1 MKSKKLN
8 RLVRIHALRGFVFG
22 LIVALITVLIAADS
36 DAYHETERTWDDFVR
51 VFPSIWVVIAFPLLC
66 AVASYFM
73 SMSMSKI
80 IRRQGQVIKQ
90 REKKSSAILEFVEN
104 LSEGK
109 LDAELKISDEND
121 DLGYSLSKLRE
132 NLISNKKEE
141 QQRRL
146 EEDQRT
152 WGTNGQ
158 AQFAEIL
165 RRNNDSMEELS
176 YNVIQYIVNYMNINQ
191 AGFFI
196 INEDKSGQKYFE
208 LTGFIAF
215 DRKKYA
221 NKKIMWGEGLVGR
234 CALEMESIY
243 ITDIPNNYITVT
255 SGLGESNPSSLLL
268 VPLKAND
275 DVFGVIE
282 MASFKPFMEHEI
294 SFVEKV
300 AESIALTISSVK
312 TNIQTSELLRE
323 TQIQAE
329 KMAQQEEELRQNLEE
344 MQATQEENERREIEM
359 KGMLD
364 AINHA
369 SISCEFETDGTII
382 TINANYLKT
391 FQYKPEE
398 IEGQN
403 IRVFFFKE
411 DVEQLDEILDTVS
424 KGETFNGRVRRRT
437 KKGEEVWLLSTYSP
451 VVDSYGEVLKVISLE
466 TNIAD
471 QVKLEQ
477 EMKRSKEELDIML
490 QDARNEM
497 KMQFR
502 EIEAVKIRNEMTLEG
517 ALDAIITIDGK
528 GVVEFFN
535 AAAEKLWGYQR
546 NEVLGNNVSMLFSN
560 DSMQSDNFV
569 KKFVNPEMEKVVGE
583 RKEIPIKNKFGEDVP
598 VLFLLSEAEVG
609 DDHSFTAFIQNIE
622 VELF

>member
-22 LIVALITVLIAADS
+22 LVVSLITILIAADS
-36 DAYHETERTWDDFVR
+36 DVYHETERTWAEFVR
-51 VFPSIWVVIAFPLLC
+51 IFPAIWVVMFFPLLC
-66 AVASYFM
+66 AVAGYFM
-73 SMSMSKI
+73 SVSMSKI
-80 IRRQGQVIKQ
+80 IKRQSQILKQ
-90 REKKSSAILEFVEN
+90 REKKSSAILEFVED

-109 LDAELKISDEND
+109 LDADLKISDESD

-152 WGTNGQ
+152 WVTNGQ

-165 RRNNDSMEELS
+165 RRNNDSMEDLS
-176 YNVIQYIVNYMNINQ
+176 YNIIRYIVDYMKINQ

-215 DRKKYA
+215 DRRKFA
-221 NKKIMWGEGLVGR
+221 DKKIMWGEGLVGR

-282 MASFKPFMEHEI
+282 MASFKPFLEHEI

-546 NEVLGNNVSMLFSN
+546 SEVLGNDVSMLFSN
-560 DSMQSDNFV
+560 ESMQNDDFV
-569 KKFVNPEMEKVVGE
+569 KKFVNPEMDKIVGE
-583 RKEIPIKNKFGEDVP
+583 RREIPIKNKFGEDVP

>member
-8 RLVRIHALRGFVFG
+8 RLVRLHALRGFVFG
-22 LIVALITVLIAADS
+22 LVVSLVTVLVAADS
-36 DAYHETERTWDDFVR
+36 DAYHETERTWADFVR
-51 VFPSIWVVIAFPLLC
+51 VFPSIWIVICFPFLC
-66 AVASYFM
+66 AVAGYFM
-73 SMSMSKI
+73 SVSMSKI
-80 IRRQGQVIKQ
+80 IKRQSQVLKQ
-90 REKKSSAILEFVEN
+90 REKKSSAILEFVED

-109 LDAELKISDEND
+109 LDADLKISDEND

-152 WGTNGQ
+152 WVTNGQ

-176 YNVIQYIVNYMNINQ
+176 YNIIRYIVDYMKINQ

-196 INEDKSGQKYFE
+196 INEDKSGQKFFE

-215 DRKKYA
+215 DRKKFA
-221 NKKIMWGEGLVGR
+221 DKKIMWGEGLVGR

-243 ITDIPNNYITVT
+243 ITDIPNNYISVT

-282 MASFKPFMEHEI
+282 MASFKPFLEHEI

-411 DVEQLDEILDTVS
+411 DVEQLDEILETVS

-451 VVDSYGEVLKVISLE
+451 IVDSYGEVLKVISLE

-546 NEVLGNNVSMLFSN
+546 NEVLGKDVSMLFSN
-560 DSMQSDNFV
+560 DSMQSDDFV
-569 KKFVNPEMEKVVGE
+569 KKFVNPDMEKIVGE
-583 RKEIPIKNKFGEDVP
+583 RREIPIKNKFGEDVP

>member
-1 MKSKKLN
+1 
-8 RLVRIHALRGFVFG
+8 
-22 LIVALITVLIAADS
+22 
-36 DAYHETERTWDDFVR
+36 
-51 VFPSIWVVIAFPLLC
+51 
-66 AVASYFM
+66 
-73 SMSMSKI
+73 
-80 IRRQGQVIKQ
+80 
-90 REKKSSAILEFVEN
+90 
-104 LSEGK
+104 
-109 LDAELKISDEND
+109 
-121 DLGYSLSKLRE
+121 
-132 NLISNKKEE
+132 
-141 QQRRL
+141 
-146 EEDQRT
+146 
-152 WGTNGQ
+152 
-158 AQFAEIL
+158 
-165 RRNNDSMEELS
+165 
-176 YNVIQYIVNYMNINQ
+176 
-191 AGFFI
+191 
-196 INEDKSGQKYFE
+196 
-208 LTGFIAF
+208 
-215 DRKKYA
+215 
-221 NKKIMWGEGLVGR
+221 
-234 CALEMESIY
+234 
-243 ITDIPNNYITVT
+243 
-255 SGLGESNPSSLLL
+255 
-268 VPLKAND
+268 LKAND

-282 MASFKPFMEHEI
+282 MASFKPFLEHEI

-411 DVEQLDEILDTVS
+411 DVEQLDEILETVS

-451 VVDSYGEVLKVISLE
+451 IVDSYGEVLKVISLE

-546 NEVLGNNVSMLFSN
+546 NEVLGKDVSMLFSN
-560 DSMQSDNFV
+560 DSMQSDDFV
-569 KKFVNPEMEKVVGE
+569 KKFVNPDMEKIVGE
-583 RKEIPIKNKFGEDVP
+583 RREIPIKNKFGEDVP